1 MNQTRLERRKCNKN
15 NYRRREKDF
24 VSFVDF
30 FKLLRMSIS
39 YLKLQKISLFILDI
53 IIDTMRGRWA
63 SAAIGAGI
71 ARNRAA
77 GQAQAQDQ
85 AHQAE
90 MAQLNAQHEREMAQ
104 MQQQNA
110 QQAQAK
116 SQSSGQEDVTQKLQK
131 LADLKNQGILSEEE
145 FQKLKMELLAKL

>member
-1 MNQTRLERRKCNKN
+1 
-15 NYRRREKDF
+15 
-24 VSFVDF
+24 
-30 FKLLRMSIS
+30 MSIGN
-39 YLKLQKISLFILDI
+39 LKLEKIGLFIVVI
-53 IIDTMRGRWA
+53 IIDIMRGRWA

-90 MAQLNAQHEREMAQ
+90 MAQLNAQHEKEMAQ

-110 QQAQAK
+110 QQ
-116 SQSSGQEDVTQKLQK
+116 SQKPSGQEDVTQKLQK
-131 LADLKNQGILSEEE
+131 LADLHKQGILSDEE
-145 FQKLKMELLAKL
+145 FQKLKMELLAKM

>member
-1 MNQTRLERRKCNKN
+1 MNENRLERRKCNMN
-15 NYRRREKDF
+15 NYREAKRFELCGLYN
-24 VSFVDF
+24 
-30 FKLLRMSIS
+30 LLRMSIGN
-39 YLKLQKISLFILDI
+39 LKLEKIGLFIVVI
-53 IIDTMRGRWA
+53 IIDIMRGRWA

-90 MAQLNAQHEREMAQ
+90 MAQLNAQHEKEMAQ

-110 QQAQAK
+110 QQ
-116 SQSSGQEDVTQKLQK
+116 SQKPSGQEDVTQKLQK
-131 LADLKNQGILSEEE
+131 LADLKKQGILSEEE